1 MKRVHV
7 KVPPGVD
14 TGTRLRLRGEGESG
28 FRGGVAGDLYVRLH
42 VEPHE
47 AFERDGND
55 LYTKVSVSFVQAILG
70 DDILLSTLDGT
81 KKKITIEPGTQP
93 GMVLRFAGEG
103 VPSLR
108 GYGRGDLFVEV
119 EVTVPAD
126 VTDRQRELLLEFM
139 AIEEEKSNRRMR
151 RWPWSKGRGKKPGA
165 AVGEAAR

>member
-1 MKRVHV
+1 
-7 KVPPGVD
+7 
-14 TGTRLRLRGEGESG
+14 
-28 FRGGVAGDLYVRLH
+28 
-42 VEPHE
+42 
-47 AFERDGND
+47 
-55 LYTKVSVSFVQAILG
+55 
-70 DDILLSTLDGT
+70 
-81 KKKITIEPGTQP
+81 
-93 GMVLRFAGEG
+93 